1 MEGYTF
7 RDIIN
12 FIKNDKE
19 WDVPEEVKKT
29 VDGLVM
35 TTFLL

>member
-1 MEGYTF
+1 MEEYTF

-12 FIKNDKE
+12 YIKNDKD
-19 WDVPEEVKKT
+19 WDAPEAVKKS